1 MAEESKKISFG
12 FAKSIKKPILD
23 KQKLYEEKKVDYIEC
38 LDEKAIKVIGKEEKK
53 EEPLI
58 IPLLESNTWHNR
70 IVSKIDASKSKTSKD
85 VIQNVKV
92 KEESKEVS
100 NGVLTSRNKAVS
112 SSNVQIKTDVSTESK
127 TTLTLD
133 EQAAKE
139 IIEDLKSTEKNQ
151 DELCDITLSLVKGQD
166 LKGAEE
172 STLEDYEK
180 VPPSIFG
187 SAMLRGMGWKPGEGI
202 GKNPKLVT
210 PTVPE
215 LRPIG
220 MGLGAD
226 KIALQKHD
234 GKTWKKEE
242 ELRIEKGS
250 FIKIIAGKRSNA
262 YGQIEGFDDAGRLIV
277 KMALNGNIVS
287 VNEGIVQV
295 VTKAEYSKNS
305 KVLNAAK
312 YEEHK
317 KKEDASKSRSASL
330 ENFSTNGNSD
340 SDIPDRKRKHKEN
353 HHAHGHR
360 SKKSSKKSK
369 SQRRDSSDRERERE
383 SDSDSDSDNKK
394 GNKTRRRS
402 SSSDRT
408 KKTKKSRKHKG
419 RDKERERREDKVSG
433 PLESFDRRKSKKHRR
448 SRSSS
453 RR

>member
-1 MAEESKKISFG
+1 MAEENKKISFG
-12 FAKSIKKPILD
+12 FAKSIKKSILD
-23 KQKLYEEKKVDYIEC
+23 KQKLHEEKKVDYIEC

-53 EEPLI
+53 EKPLI
-58 IPLLESNTWHNR
+58 IPLLESNTWHDR
-70 IVSKIDASKSKTSKD
+70 IINKIDASKSRKNND
-85 VIQNVKV
+85 NICNVKV
-92 KEESKEVS
+92 KEEPKNVS
-100 NGVLTSRNKAVS
+100 NGDLISINKVVS
-112 SSNVQIKTDVSTESK
+112 SCNVQIKTELSTESK
-127 TTLTLD
+127 TLILD

-139 IIEDLKSTEKNQ
+139 IIEDLNSIEENK
-151 DELCDITLSLVKGQD
+151 DELCNITLSVVKGQD

-180 VPPSIFG
+180 VPLSIFG

-210 PTVPE
+210 PVVPE

-226 KIALQKHD
+226 KIAVKKLD
-234 GKTWKKEE
+234 GKIQKEEE
-242 ELRIEKGS
+242 ELRIQKGS

-277 KMALNGNIVS
+277 KMALNGNIIS
-287 VNEGIVQV
+287 VNECIVQV
-295 VTKAEYSKNS
+295 VTKMEYSKNS

-317 KKEDASKSRSASL
+317 KKEGSASKRECTSL
-330 ENFSTNGNSD
+330 ENFSNKHNSD
-340 SDIPDRKRKHKEN
+340 SDISDRKRKHKEN
-353 HHAHGHR
+353 DREHK

-369 SQRRDSSDRERERE
+369 TQQRDLSDIK

-394 GNKTRRRS
+394 RNKSRRRS
-402 SSSDRT
+402 SSNDRA
-408 KKTKKSRKHKG
+408 KRAKKSKKHKG
-419 RDKERERREDKVSG
+419 RAKERQRDKISG
-433 PLESFDRRKSKKHRR
+433 SFESIDRRKFKKHR